1 MRTLTL
7 TNSLFNNLL
16 TNWDKAFS
24 DEDYSYWRRKGEGV
38 RGVELNDSFE
48 YYEPLAGFKKEDIEA
63 TVSEGIVYISAKRG
77 ESTAFYSFRAPEE
90 GDVSKLSAKHEDGL
104 LTVTVSKSEA
114 VKPKTIEII

>member
-48 YYEPLAGFKKEDIEA
+48 YYVPLGGFKKEEILLINNSGDHNDVIAVVERKIE
-63 TVSEGIVYISAKRG
+63 
-77 ESTAFYSFRAPEE
+77 
-90 GDVSKLSAKHEDGL
+90 
-104 LTVTVSKSEA
+104 
-114 VKPKTIEII
+114 